1 MKNKKFYNN
10 ADRTALRS
18 KTEKNIM
25 ENFSNIFNKIKR
37 INENEV
43 SESNLEYENDEWL
56 VIKKDGE
63 GSEEDGMDDSK
74 KKNVNELNLGQ
85 RALGVFDKMKGY
97 IKNIS
102 KSGDGKEIQQGLKD
116 LGMSTAGMTMY
127 NNIGSRGDTPPE
139 YTLSTAN
146 ITNPKTQVKLNQNQI
161 DTGLANSVFRAATI
175 TYNFSDNIPKLMA
188 KVYYLNFET
197 GKYDFIETKEEN
209 MSPEDIQG
217 GEDVDEKRIKDETQK
232 PVSIS
237 IEDLKTR
244 MV

>member
-102 KSGDGKEIQQGLKD
+102 KSTILV
-116 LGMSTAGMTMY
+116 
-127 NNIGSRGDTPPE
+127 I
-139 YTLSTAN
+139 
-146 ITNPKTQVKLNQNQI
+146 I
-161 DTGLANSVFRAATI
+161 FR
-175 TYNFSDNIPKLMA
+175 N
-188 KVYYLNFET
+188 
-197 GKYDFIETKEEN
+197 
-209 MSPEDIQG
+209 
-217 GEDVDEKRIKDETQK
+217 
-232 PVSIS
+232 
-237 IEDLKTR
+237 
-244 MV
+244 